1 MSVVP
6 LKGRKKAAQAD
17 GNAVAEV
24 VAALEFDILFGR
36 LRPRERLVEDALMQ
50 RFRAKRHVVRQA
62 LADLETMEIIVRA
75 PNRGAAVRDFTAQEV
90 EEICELREILQHRAA
105 QRIPLPAA
113 PNLLAKL
120 QSIQRRH
127 DKAVAARD
135 PRAIDQANEEFHHAL
150 FAACGSG
157 QLLAAI
163 EHYAYLTRAMR
174 LYPLVNPVLL
184 DQLRREHWAMI
195 EALKT
200 GDRKALLRLVVDH
213 IQPSKKIYLEVRRE
227 IDASSMAATGGRRSR
242 G

>member
-6 LKGRKKAAQAD
+6 LRGRKRTAQAD
-17 GNAVAEV
+17 GNAAAAV
-24 VAALEFDILFGR
+24 VSALEFDILFGR

-62 LADLETMEIIVRA
+62 LADLETMGIIVRA
-75 PNRGAAVRDFTAQEV
+75 PNRGATVRDFTAQEV

-105 QRIPLPAA
+105 QRIALPAS
-113 PNLLAKL
+113 PELLAKL
-120 QSIQRRH
+120 QAIQRRH

-135 PRAIDQANEEFHHAL
+135 PRAIDKANEEFHHEL
-150 FAACGSG
+150 FAACGSA

-174 LYPLVNPVLL
+174 LYPLVNPTIL

-195 EALKT
+195 EALKG
-200 GDRKALLRLVVDH
+200 GDRKALQRLVVDH

-227 IDASSMAATGGRRSR
+227 VDASSMAATGGRRSR